1 MPAPVSASLDPEAAP
16 PRPPRALARGLG
28 FCVAAICLYWLSL
41 YLFVPVL
48 APRAHAL
55 GAGVGAVG
63 LVLGAYGLVQF
74 LLRIPLG
81 VWSDRLGRRE
91 PFLTAALLVCG
102 VAAVGMAL
110 AHTPWQLGVFRG
122 VSGLGACGWVAIT
135 LLFTEFFPEQR
146 TGHALGVVGFLAT
159 ASQLVGTFI
168 GGLVAQFFGFRAPFF
183 GAAGLAAAGLLFA
196 LAVRGAG
203 RRSSVPPVPLRLR
216 LAAGRDRGV
225 LTASVL
231 SIVSHYLTFVTVFGF
246 SPLLAVT
253 RFHAGGVA
261 LGLLSVSA
269 GIPSALASLASG
281 PLAARWGR
289 RRVSVLGFAVAAAGT
304 AALPLAPHLVALD
317 AASAAVGLGV
327 GLLGPTLMTTAVRN
341 FSPERRGAAMGF
353 YQSLYAIGMFGGP
366 ALAGIVGTRLGMEG
380 LFLTTAALAAMAA
393 LGAWRVLRGPLAA

>member
-1 MPAPVSASLDPEAAP
+1 MPVSAVDDAEATP
-16 PRPPRALARGLG
+16 PRPRGVMARGLSL
-28 FCVAAICLYWLSL
+28 CVAAICLYWLSL

-63 LVLGAYGLVQF
+63 LVLGAYGFVQF

-81 VWSDRLGRRE
+81 LWSDRLGRRE

-110 AHTPWQLGVFRG
+110 AHTPWQLGVFRA

-135 LLFTEFFPEQR
+135 LLFAEFFPPER

-159 ASQLVGTFI
+159 ASQLVGTFA
-168 GGLVAQFFGFRAPFF
+168 GGLVAQFFGFGAPFL
-183 GAAGLAAAGLLFA
+183 GAAGLAAVGLLVA
-196 LAVRGAG
+196 LAVRGSG
-203 RRSSVPPVPLRLR
+203 RRRAAPPVPLRQR

-225 LTASVL
+225 LTASAF
-231 SIVSHYLTFVTVFGF
+231 SIVLHYLTFVTVFGF

-253 RFHAGGVA
+253 RFHAGGLA

-281 PLAARWGR
+281 PLGARWGR
-289 RRVSVLGFAVAAAGT
+289 RTVSVLGFALAAAGT
-304 AALPLAPHLVALD
+304 AALPLAPHMAELD
-317 AASAAVGLGV
+317 AVSAALGFGV
-327 GLLGPTLMTTAVRN
+327 GLLGPTLMTTAVQN

-353 YQSLYAIGMFGGP
+353 YQSLYSIGMFGGP
-366 ALAGIVGTRLGMEG
+366 AVAGMVGARLGMEG
-380 LFLTTAALAAMAA
+380 LFLTTAALAAVAA
-393 LGAWRVLRGPLAA
+393 VGAWRVLRGPVAA